1 MDRKKFKRIFV
12 TIALIGAFLMVG
24 TGIKEAHAD
33 TNIDNAALYCAY
45 AGYYQGAGEY
55 FTSYALYYGDAS
67 VLDEAYSYQDGAQT
81 FAYQAYYYAVRSS
94 VYYAYDA
101 YTLAYV
107 AYENLLQ
114 AASDAYNAWYYD
126 SVNYSYRS
134 LLYGGI
140 GAYYIAHASYYA
152 GVLY

>member
-55 FTSYALYYGDAS
+55 FSAYALYNGDAS
-67 VLDEAYSYQDGAQT
+67 VLYTAYEYQNGAAQY
-81 FAYQAYYYAVRSS
+81 AYNAYYYAARSYAS
-94 VYYAYDA
+94 YASEASSYAY
-101 YTLAYV
+101 T
-107 AYENLLQ
+107 AYESLSQ
-114 AASDAYNAWYYD
+114 AASDAYNAWYHD
-126 SVNYSYRS
+126 SVTYSYRA
-134 LLYGGI
+134 LLYGGY
-140 GAYYIAHASYYA
+140 GAYHIAYASYYA
-152 GVLY
+152 GVLN

>member
-1 MDRKKFKRIFV
+1 MDRKKFKRIVV
-12 TIALIGAFLMVG
+12 TIAVIGAFLMVG
-24 TGIKEAHAD
+24 AGQNRAHAD
-33 TNIDNAALYCAY
+33 ANIDEAAVYCAY

-55 FTSYALYYGDAS
+55 FSAYALYNGDAS
-67 VLDEAYSYQDGAQT
+67 VLYTAYEYQNGAAT
-81 FAYQAYYYAVRSS
+81 YAYNAYYYAVRSS

-101 YTLAYV
+101 YTLAYT

-114 AASDAYNAWYYD
+114 AKNAAYNAWYYD
-126 SVNYSYRS
+126 RVSYSYLA

-140 GAYYIAHASYYA
+140 GAYYIAYASYYA